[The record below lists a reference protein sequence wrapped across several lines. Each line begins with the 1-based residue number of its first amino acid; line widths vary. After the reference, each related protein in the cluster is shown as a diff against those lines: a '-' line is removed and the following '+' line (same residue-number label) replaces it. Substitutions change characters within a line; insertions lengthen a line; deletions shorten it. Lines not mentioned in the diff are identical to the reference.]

1 VSEQRFEITT
11 GWRSRGGYALN
22 DTDLC
27 RICGAE
33 KLPHN
38 FVCETCFKRLPRSF
52 RAQYA
57 VLKLQALAWLRENA
71 AKQEEVTPA
80 WNCL

>member
-1 VSEQRFEITT
+1 MCAGIQEKPM
-11 GWRSRGGYALN
+11 N

-52 RAQYA
+52 RTQYA
-57 VLKLQALAWLRENA
+57 TLKLWALAWLRENA
-71 AKQEEVTPA
+71 SKQEEVTPVRNA
-80 WNCL
+80 CE